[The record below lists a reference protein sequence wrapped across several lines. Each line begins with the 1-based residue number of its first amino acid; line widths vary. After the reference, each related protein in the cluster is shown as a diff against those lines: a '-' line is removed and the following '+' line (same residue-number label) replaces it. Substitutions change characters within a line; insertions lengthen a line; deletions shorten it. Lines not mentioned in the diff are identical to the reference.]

1 MTGSSTYHLGKPQ
14 RWGFWMTCV
23 WFGVYLLATQG
34 FLTVATLM
42 GYAHWQ
48 GLPMNING
56 AREMMGSTETLIQV
70 ALVVNL
76 LSLPLIILMVKSK
89 RGSRWRDYM
98 AWHPVGVARTV
109 LWVIICLL
117 TVIAMG
123 VLHQALGWRESGFMS
138 ELSLTQSPFWM
149 IVSVAVAAP
158 IFEEMVFR
166 GFVYGGFERSLGA
179 FPAVLLSSALF
190 TVLHVQYNWSELAQI
205 FVLGMVLGWA
215 RMRTQSL
222 FTPIVMHAANNA
234 MATAL
239 VFLVSQSA

>member
-1 MTGSSTYHLGKPQ
+1 MNGSGTYNLARPQ
-14 RWGFWMTCV
+14 RWGFWMTGV

-34 FLTVATLM
+34 FLTLAALM

-56 AREMMGSTETLIQV
+56 AREMMGSTEALIQV

-89 RGSRWRDYM
+89 RGSVWRDYM
-98 AWHPVGVARTV
+98 AWRPAGVARTV

-117 TVIAMG
+117 SVFAMG
-123 VLHQALGWRESGFMS
+123 ILHQALGWRESGFMDELPQMQS
-138 ELSLTQSPFWM
+138 RLWLSL
-149 IVSVAVAAP
+149 SVVVAAP

-179 FPAVLLSSALF
+179 FPALLLSSVLF
-190 TVLHVQYNWSELAQI
+190 TVLHGQYNWYELAQI
-205 FVLGMVLGWA
+205 FVLGMVLGLA

-222 FTPIVMHAANNA
+222 FTPMVMHAVNNG
-234 MATAL
+234 MATAM
-239 VFLVSQSA
+239 VFFAQQSV

>member
-1 MTGSSTYHLGKPQ
+1 MNGSATYHLARPQ

-23 WFGVYLLATQG
+23 WFGAYLLATQG
-34 FLTVATLM
+34 FLTLATLM

-56 AREMMGSTETLIQV
+56 AREMMDSTETLIQV

-89 RGSRWRDYM
+89 RGSVWRDYM
-98 AWHPVGVARTV
+98 AWRPVGVARTV

-117 TVIAMG
+117 AVFAMG
-123 VLHQALGWRESGFMS
+123 LLHQIMGWRESGFMD
-138 ELSLTQSPFWM
+138 ELPQANSPFWM

-179 FPAVLLSSALF
+179 FPALLLSSMLF
-190 TVLHVQYNWSELAQI
+190 TVLHVQYNWYELAQI

-234 MATAL
+234 MATAM
-239 VFLVSQSA
+239 VFLAQQSM

>member
-1 MTGSSTYHLGKPQ
+1 MNGSGTYNLARPQ
-14 RWGFWMTCV
+14 RWGFWMTGV

-34 FLTVATLM
+34 FLTLATLM

-56 AREMMGSTETLIQV
+56 AREMMGSTEALIQV

-89 RGSRWRDYM
+89 RGSVWRDYM
-98 AWHPVGVARTV
+98 AWRPVGVARTV

-117 TVIAMG
+117 SVFAMG
-123 VLHQALGWRESGFMS
+123 ILHQVLGWRESGFMD
-138 ELSLTQSPFWM
+138 ELPLAHSRFWL
-149 IVSVAVAAP
+149 IVSVVVVAP

-179 FPAVLLSSALF
+179 FPALLLSSVLF
-190 TVLHVQYNWSELAQI
+190 TVLHGQYNAYELAQI
-205 FVLGMVLGWA
+205 FVLGMVLGLA

-222 FTPIVMHAANNA
+222 FTPMVMHAVNNG
-234 MATAL
+234 MATAM
-239 VFLVSQSA
+239 VFFAQQSV

>member
-1 MTGSSTYHLGKPQ
+1 MTG
-14 RWGFWMTCV
+14 V

-34 FLTVATLM
+34 FLTLAALM

-56 AREMMGSTETLIQV
+56 AREMMGSTEALIQV

-89 RGSRWRDYM
+89 RGSVWRDYM
-98 AWHPVGVARTV
+98 AWRPVGLARTV

-117 TVIAMG
+117 SVFAMG
-123 VLHQALGWRESGFMS
+123 ILHQALGWRESGFMD
-138 ELSLTQSPFWM
+138 ELPQMQSRLWL
-149 IVSVAVAAP
+149 ILSVVVAAP

-179 FPAVLLSSALF
+179 FPALLLSSMLF
-190 TVLHVQYNWSELAQI
+190 TVLHGQYNWYELAQI
-205 FVLGMVLGWA
+205 FVLGMVLGLA

-222 FTPIVMHAANNA
+222 FTPIVMHAVNNG
-234 MATAL
+234 MATAM
-239 VFLVSQSA
+239 VFFAQQSV

>member
-1 MTGSSTYHLGKPQ
+1 MNGSGTYNLARPQ
-14 RWGFWMTCV
+14 RWGFWMTGV

-34 FLTVATLM
+34 FLTLAALM

-56 AREMMGSTETLIQV
+56 AREMMGSTEALIQV

-89 RGSRWRDYM
+89 RGSVWRDYM
-98 AWHPVGVARTV
+98 AWRPVGLARTV

-117 TVIAMG
+117 SVFAMG
-123 VLHQALGWRESGFMS
+123 ILHQALGWRESGFMD
-138 ELSLTQSPFWM
+138 ELPQMQSRLWL
-149 IVSVAVAAP
+149 IVSVVVVAP

-179 FPAVLLSSALF
+179 FPALLLSSVLF
-190 TVLHVQYNWSELAQI
+190 TVLHGQYNAYELAQI
-205 FVLGMVLGWA
+205 FVLGMVLGLA

-222 FTPIVMHAANNA
+222 FTPMVMHAVNNG
-234 MATAL
+234 MATAM
-239 VFLVSQSA
+239 VFFAQQSV